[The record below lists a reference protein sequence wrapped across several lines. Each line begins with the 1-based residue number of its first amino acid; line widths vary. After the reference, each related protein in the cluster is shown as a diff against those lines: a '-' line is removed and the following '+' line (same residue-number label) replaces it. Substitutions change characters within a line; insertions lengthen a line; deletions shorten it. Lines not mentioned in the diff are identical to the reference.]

1 MKTILTQP
9 IILLIK
15 GYQNWI
21 SPLLPA
27 KCRYQPTCS
36 HYFLEAL
43 QEHGLF
49 GGGFLGLKRIFRC
62 HPWGGSG
69 HDPVPK
75 KREKEDKN

>member
-1 MKTILTQP
+1 MTLLKKLFIT
-9 IILLIK
+9 LIK

-27 KCRYQPTCS
+27 RCRFQPTCS
-36 HYFLEAL
+36 QYCIEAL
-43 QEHGLF
+43 QEHHFLKGVFF
-49 GGGFLGLKRIFRC
+49 GIKRIFRC

-75 KREKEDKN
+75 NNN